1 MTARTLPGI
10 AFRTEPPTQ
19 VGLPRMDVAAFV
31 GFARRG
37 PRNIPVA
44 IESYEGFVDIF
55 GGPVRLARDEINNV
69 EQTAC
74 LAPAIQMFFNQG
86 DAAAGWCGW
95 PAMGPK
101 PVAFTHQVYC
111 RLSRGAIAALP
122 LPPVPLVAGP
132 MVWKW
137 G

>member
-31 GFARRG
+31 GFAQRG
-37 PRNIPVA
+37 PRDIPVA

-86 DAAAGWCGW
+86 GRRCWVVR
-95 PAMGPK
+95 
-101 PVAFTHQVYC
+101 VASDGAETSRFYPPGLLQVEP
-111 RLSRGAIAALP
+111 G
-122 LPPVPLVAGP
+122 G
-132 MVWKW
+132 
-137 G
+137 